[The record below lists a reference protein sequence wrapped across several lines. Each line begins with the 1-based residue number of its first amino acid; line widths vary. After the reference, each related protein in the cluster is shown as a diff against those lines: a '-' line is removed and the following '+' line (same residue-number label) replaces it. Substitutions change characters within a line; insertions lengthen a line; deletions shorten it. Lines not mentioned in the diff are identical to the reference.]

1 MSAATADLA
10 RLANVVAGSRRG
22 PRPSRSPVPPVPSG
36 PLQHYLRDP
45 GGALHAVV
53 DHLRAWASGPGLIV
67 GPVLLAVLVAVVV
80 ARRWWRRRCQQALA
94 ADARLVMILPAPTVD
109 PAGAVALWANLVGLL
124 RPAWRRRVT
133 GQPHVGFEY
142 RFTSD
147 GVAILLWVP
156 GVVPPG
162 MVERAVEA
170 AWPGSHTTTS
180 HTTTTPYAVDN
191 TVGQVAVGGE
201 LRLARSEAL
210 PIRTQFDADPL
221 RALFGA
227 PVGLEPGE
235 VAVVQVLARPVAG
248 RRVTRAR
255 RAAAGLHEGRSA
267 RPVGRLLDLI
277 TPHATPPRRP
287 AASSTAGLDRVT
299 ALSYNTQD
307 RAVAGK
313 QAAAQYETLIRYTVT
328 APVLTPGPTGAA
340 RGEATAVR
348 DRLRG
353 RAHALASAFAVY
365 GEHNHYLRRR
375 LHHPAE
381 AVAARRFGRR
391 GDLLSVSEMAA
402 VAHLPTDQPVVG
414 LATAGARAVPPP
426 PGIPTPTPAT
436 VRSVKP
442 LGAADTGHRR
452 PVGLTVPDAR
462 HHLHVLGA
470 TGSGK
475 STLLG
480 QLILADAH
488 AGRGVVVIDP
498 KGDLVTDLLD
508 RLPAD
513 AADRVVLFD
522 ADSRTRPP
530 CLNPLDRG
538 PARTSA
544 QPGAQPGAQPS
555 AETSVDNLTSIFAR
569 VYAQFWG
576 PRTEDVLRAACLT
589 LRAQPGTPTLAQLP
603 GLLAEPATRARA
615 VARVRDPVLRGF
627 WDWYEHLT
635 PGMQAQAVA
644 PLLNKLRAFLLR
656 PFVRDAIAA
665 GPSTLDM
672 RAVLD
677 AGGICLV
684 RIPKGSLGED
694 TTKLV
699 GSLVVASVWQAA
711 AARAA
716 LPQARRADCGLYV
729 DECQNFLNLP
739 YPLED
744 MLAEARGFRL
754 SMTLAHQHLGQLGRE
769 LRDGISANARNKI
782 FFACSPEDARDL
794 ARHTTPRLGEHDL
807 AHLAGYHAAAR
818 LLVDGAEAAP
828 FTLTTTPLPA
838 AERGRAR
845 TLRRAAARN
854 ARPHSAEARRPT
866 PAGTGASAAAPAG
879 GGDPR
884 RRRPP
889 PPPVSTRPL
898 DPPFG
903 TPPRDTTSG
912 HKEEAT

>member
-1 MSAATADLA
+1 MNTIMSG
-10 RLANVVAGSRRG
+10 RLAMVALGGRG
-22 PRPSRSPVPPVPSG
+22 AARPSGSPSPVPSAPSG

-45 GGALHAVV
+45 GGTLHAVL
-53 DHLRAWASGPGLIV
+53 DHLRAWVSGPGLIV
-67 GPVLLAVLVAVVV
+67 GPVLLLVLVAVVV
-80 ARRWWRRRCQQALA
+80 ARSWWRRRCQQALA
-94 ADARLVMILPAPTVD
+94 ADARLVTILPAPTVD
-109 PAGAVALWANLVGLL
+109 PAGAIALWSNLVGLL

-142 RFTSD
+142 HFTSD
-147 GVAILLWVP
+147 GVQVQLWVP

-162 MVERAVEA
+162 MVERAIEA
-170 AWPGSHTTTS
+170 AWPGTHTTTS
-180 HTTTTPYAVDN
+180 HLAKSHLAVTSAATDA
-191 TVGQVAVGGE
+191 TGDAARAVAVGGV

-255 RAAAGLHEGRSA
+255 RAAAGLHDGRSA

-277 TPHATPPRRP
+277 TPHATPARRS
-287 AASSTAGLDRVT
+287 ASGSTGGLDRVT
-299 ALSYNTQD
+299 ALSYNAQD

-313 QAAAQYETLIRYTVT
+313 QAGAQYETVIRYAVA
-328 APVLTPGPTGAA
+328 APTPGPESGSPSRGAVA
-340 RGEATAVR
+340 AVR

-365 GEHNHYLRRR
+365 GEHNHYARRR

-391 GDLLSVSEMAA
+391 GDLLSVPELAA

-426 PGIPTPTPAT
+426 PGIPTPSAASGA
-436 VRSVKP
+436 SVKP

-452 PVGLTVPDAR
+452 PVGLTVADAR

-480 QLILADAH
+480 QLILADTH
-488 AGRGVVVIDP
+488 ARRGVVVIDP
-498 KGDLVTDLLD
+498 KGDLITDLLD
-508 RLPAD
+508 RVPAD

-522 ADSRTRPP
+522 ADSRSQPP
-530 CLNPLDRG
+530 CLNPLDPG
-538 PARTSA
+538 PTATSGQA
-544 QPGAQPGAQPS
+544 SGPTS
-555 AETSVDNLTSIFAR
+555 AETRVDNLTSIFAR

-615 VARVRDPVLRGF
+615 VARVKDPVLRGF
-627 WDWYEHLT
+627 WDWYDHLT

-656 PFVRDAIAA
+656 PFVRQAIAA

-677 AGGICLV
+677 RGGICLV

-716 LPQARRADCGLYV
+716 LGQQARRDCGLYV

-754 SMTLAHQHLGQLGRE
+754 SLTLAHQHLGQLGRD

-794 ARHTTPRLGEHDL
+794 ARHTAPRLGEHDL

-818 LLVDGAEAAP
+818 LLVNGAEAAP

-838 AERGRAR
+838 VERGRAR
-845 TLRRAAARN
+845 LLRRAAARN
-854 ARPHSAEARRPT
+854 ARPNSAEARRPT
-866 PAGTGASAAAPAG
+866 PAGTGAPAIKSG
-879 GGDPR
+879 DDPR
-884 RRRPP
+884 RRRPA
-889 PPPVSTRPL
+889 T
-898 DPPFG
+898 PPF
-903 TPPRDTTSG
+903 PTTSG

>member
-1 MSAATADLA
+1 VNAINSVAA
-10 RLANVVAGSRRG
+10 RLAAAIFGSRR
-22 PRPSRSPVPPVPSG
+22 PTSPSFSPSPSPAVPSG

-45 GGALHAVV
+45 GGTLHAVL
-53 DHLRAWASGPGLIV
+53 DHLRVWATGPGLV
-67 GPVLLAVLVAVVV
+67 LGPALLAVVVVLVV
-80 ARRWWRRRCQQALA
+80 ARAWWWRRCQRALA
-94 ADARLVMILPAPTVD
+94 TDARLVTILPAPAVD
-109 PAGAVALWANLVGLL
+109 PAGAVALWSNLVGLL
-124 RPAWRRRVT
+124 RPAWRRRAT

-142 RFTSD
+142 HFTSD
-147 GVAILLWVP
+147 GVAIGLWVP

-170 AWPGSHTTTS
+170 AWPGTHTTTS
-180 HTTTTPYAVDN
+180 HLATAPAAVSATDSRAECAADR
-191 TVGQVAVGGE
+191 VAVGGV

-210 PIRTQFDADPL
+210 PIRTGFDADPL

-227 PVGLEPGE
+227 PVGLDTGE
-235 VAVVQVLARPVAG
+235 IAVVQVLARPVAG
-248 RRVTRAR
+248 RRVSRAR
-255 RAAAGLHEGRSA
+255 RAAAGLHDGRSA
-267 RPVGRLLDLI
+267 RPIGRLLDLI
-277 TPHATPPRRP
+277 TPHTTPPRR
-287 AASSTAGLDRVT
+287 AGSGSAGGLDRVT
-299 ALSYNTQD
+299 ALSYNAQD

-313 QAAAQYETLIRYTVT
+313 QAGAQYETLIRYAVT
-328 APVLTPGPTGAA
+328 APTPTPGPGSPSRGEVPAA
-340 RGEATAVR
+340 R
-348 DRLRG
+348 DRMRG

-375 LHHPAE
+375 LRHPASVVSE
-381 AVAARRFGRR
+381 RRFGRR
-391 GDLLSVSEMAA
+391 GDLLSVPELAV

-426 PGIPTPTPAT
+426 PGIPTPTAAT
-436 VRSVKP
+436 LATVKP

-480 QLILADAH
+480 QLILADAQ
-488 AGRGVVVIDP
+488 AGRGLVVVDP
-498 KGDLVTDLLD
+498 KGDLITDLLD

-513 AADRVVLFD
+513 AAERVVLFD
-522 ADSRTRPP
+522 ADSRGRPP

-538 PARTSA
+538 AAGIST
-544 QPGAQPGAQPS
+544 
-555 AETSVDNLTSIFAR
+555 ETSVDNLTSIFAR
-569 VYAQFWG
+569 VYSQFWG

-656 PFVRDAIAA
+656 PFVKQAIAA
-665 GPSTLDM
+665 GASTLDM
-672 RAVLD
+672 RHVLD
-677 AGGICLV
+677 NGGICLV

-699 GSLVVASVWQAA
+699 GSLVVAWVWQAA

-716 LPQARRADCGLYV
+716 TPQARRRDAGLYV

-754 SMTLAHQHLGQLGRE
+754 SLTLAHQHLGQLGRE

-794 ARHTTPRLGEHDL
+794 ARHTAPRLGEHDL

-818 LLVDGAEAAP
+818 LLVNGAEAAP

-845 TLRRAAARN
+845 LLRRAAACNGRPDDAAQ
-854 ARPHSAEARRPT
+854 ARLPT
-866 PAGTGASAAAPAG
+866 PASAAGAPAG

-884 RRRPP
+884 RRRAPIPP
-889 PPPVSTRPL
+889 AS
-898 DPPFG
+898 
-903 TPPRDTTSG
+903 TTSG
-912 HKEEAT
+912 HKTSGQKEDAT

>member
-1 MSAATADLA
+1 VNAVNSVAA
-10 RLANVVAGSRRG
+10 RLTTASLGRRH
-22 PRPSRSPVPPVPSG
+22 PTSPTSFRSPSPAAPNG

-45 GGALHAVV
+45 GGALHTVL
-53 DHLRAWASGPGLIV
+53 DHVRAWATGPGLLF
-67 GPVLLAVLVAVVV
+67 GPALLAVVAVLVV
-80 ARRWWRRRCQQALA
+80 ARAWWWRRCQRALA
-94 ADARLVMILPAPTVD
+94 TDARLVTILPAPTVD
-109 PAGAVALWANLVGLL
+109 PAGAVALWSNLVGLL
-124 RPAWRRRVT
+124 RPAWSRQIT

-147 GVAILLWVP
+147 GVAIQLWVP

-170 AWPGSHTTTS
+170 AWPGTHTTTS
-180 HTTTTPYAVDN
+180 HLTDTASTLERADER
-191 TVGQVAVGGE
+191 VAIGGV

-210 PIRTQFDADPL
+210 PIRTGFDADPL

-227 PVGLEPGE
+227 PVGLDTGE
-235 VAVVQVLARPVAG
+235 IAVVQVLARPVTG
-248 RRVTRAR
+248 RRVSRAR
-255 RAAAGLHEGRSA
+255 RAAAGLHDGRSA

-277 TPHATPPRRP
+277 TPHATAPRR
-287 AASSTAGLDRVT
+287 AGSGATGGLDRVT
-299 ALSYNTQD
+299 ALSYGAQD

-313 QAAAQYETLIRYTVT
+313 QAGAQYETLIRYALA
-328 APVLTPGPTGAA
+328 APAPTGAA
-340 RGEATAVR
+340 RGELATVR

-375 LHHPAE
+375 LRHPADV
-381 AVAARRFGRR
+381 VAARGFGRR
-391 GDLLSVSEMAA
+391 GDLLSVPEVAA

-426 PGIPTPTPAT
+426 PGIPTPSAAALA
-436 VRSVKP
+436 SVKP

-452 PVGLTVPDAR
+452 PVGLAVPDAR

-480 QLILADAH
+480 QLILSDAQ

-498 KGDLVTDLLD
+498 KGDLITDLLD
-508 RLPAD
+508 RLPAE

-522 ADSRTRPP
+522 ADSHGRPP
-530 CLNPLDRG
+530 CLNPLDGG
-538 PARTSA
+538 PADSTA
-544 QPGAQPGAQPS
+544 QASGATT

-589 LRAQPGTPTLAQLP
+589 LKSQPGTPTLAQLP

-672 RAVLD
+672 RAVVD
-677 AGGICLV
+677 RGGICLV

-699 GSLVVASVWQAA
+699 GSLVVASVWQSA

-754 SMTLAHQHLGQLGRE
+754 SMTLAHQHLGQLGRD

-794 ARHTTPRLGEHDL
+794 ARHTAPRLGEHDL

-818 LLVDGAEAAP
+818 LLVDGAETAP
-828 FTLTTTPLPA
+828 FTLTTTPLPP

-845 TLRRAAARN
+845 LLRRAAARN
-854 ARPHSAEARRPT
+854 ARPKAATGQRPT
-866 PAGTGASAAAPAG
+866 PTGASIAAAPGG

-884 RRRPP
+884 RRRPA
-889 PPPVSTRPL
+889 
-898 DPPFG
+898 
-903 TPPRDTTSG
+903 TPPASTTTRQNPRDRSEDTT
-912 HKEEAT
+912 

>member
-1 MSAATADLA
+1 M
-10 RLANVVAGSRRG
+10 
-22 PRPSRSPVPPVPSG
+22 PSG

-45 GGALHAVV
+45 GGALHVLL
-53 DHLRAWASGPGLIV
+53 DHLRAWASGPGLV
-67 GPVLLAVLVAVVV
+67 LGPVLLVVVVAVVV
-80 ARRWWRRRCQQALA
+80 ARAWWWRRCQRALA
-94 ADARLVMILPAPTVD
+94 ADARLVTILPAPTVD
-109 PAGAVALWANLVGLL
+109 PAGAAALWANLVGLL

-142 RFTSD
+142 RFTAD
-147 GVAILLWVP
+147 GVSIQLGVP
-156 GVVPPG
+156 GLVPPG

-170 AWPGSHTTTS
+170 ALPGSHTATTHLAS
-180 HTTTTPYAVDN
+180 MPIGVDA
-191 TVGQVAVGGE
+191 TGRVAARVAVGGV
-201 LRLARSEAL
+201 LRLARAEAL

-227 PVGLEPGE
+227 PVGLDVGE
-235 VAVVQVLARPVAG
+235 EAVVQVLARPVTG
-248 RRVTRAR
+248 RRVSKAR
-255 RAAAGLHEGRSA
+255 RAAAGLHDGRSA

-277 TPHATPPRRP
+277 TPHATPPRR
-287 AASSTAGLDRVT
+287 AASGSAAGLDRVT
-299 ALSYNTQD
+299 TLAYNSQD
-307 RAVAGK
+307 RAVVGK
-313 QAAAQYETLIRYTVT
+313 QAGAQFETLIRYAVT
-328 APVLTPGPTGAA
+328 APTPTGTN
-340 RGEATAVR
+340 RGEVAAVR

-353 RAHALASAFAVY
+353 RAHAIASAFAVY

-375 LHHPAE
+375 LAHPDL
-381 AVAARRFGRR
+381 AVESRRFARR
-391 GDLLSVSEMAA
+391 GDLLSVPELA
-402 VAHLPTDQPVVG
+402 VIAHLPTDQPVVG
-414 LATAGARAVPPP
+414 LASAGARAIPPP
-426 PGIPTPTPAT
+426 PGIPLPTAAT
-436 VRSVKP
+436 LLSVKP

-452 PVGLTVPDAR
+452 PVGLTVADAR

-480 QLILADAH
+480 QLILADAA

-508 RLPAD
+508 RLPVE
-513 AADRVVLFD
+513 AAARVVLFD

-530 CLNPLDRG
+530 CLNPLDPG
-538 PARTSA
+538 PT
-544 QPGAQPGAQPS
+544 GTS

-569 VYAQFWG
+569 VYSQFWG

-615 VARVRDPVLRGF
+615 VARVRDDVLRGF

-656 PFVRDAIAA
+656 PFVKAAIAG

-677 AGGICLV
+677 QGGICLV

-711 AARAA
+711 TARAA
-716 LPQARRADCGLYV
+716 QLQAQRRDAGLYV

-782 FFACSPEDARDL
+782 FFTASPEDARDL
-794 ARHTTPRLGEHDL
+794 ARHTAPRLGEHDL

-818 LLVDGAEAAP
+818 LLVNGAEAAP
-828 FTLTTTPLPA
+828 FTLTTTPLPPVV
-838 AERGRAR
+838 RGRAR
-845 TLRRAAARN
+845 VLRKAAAHN
-854 ARPHSAEARRPT
+854 ARPHPTDPQRPT
-866 PAGTGASAAAPAG
+866 PAGTPSAPVAAD
-879 GGDPR
+879 GDPR
-884 RRRPP
+884 RR
-889 PPPVSTRPL
+889 TA
-898 DPPFG
+898 
-903 TPPRDTTSG
+903 TPPTGGRRS
-912 HKEEAT
+912 

>member
-1 MSAATADLA
+1 MNAIMSG
-10 RLANVVAGSRRG
+10 RLATVTIGGRRATS
-22 PRPSRSPVPPVPSG
+22 PSPSPSVPGG

-45 GGALHAVV
+45 GGALHAVL
-53 DHLRAWASGPGLIV
+53 DHLRAWATGPGLIA
-67 GPVLLAVLVAVVV
+67 GPVLLAVAVLVVV

-94 ADARLVMILPAPTVD
+94 ADARLVTILPAPTVD
-109 PAGAVALWANLVGLL
+109 PAGAIALWANLVGLL

-147 GVAILLWVP
+147 GVQVQLWVP

-170 AWPGSHTTTS
+170 AWPGTHTSTS
-180 HTTTTPYAVDN
+180 HTITSQLAATTAATQATGDAAAL
-191 TVGQVAVGGE
+191 AVGGE

-210 PIRTQFDADPL
+210 PIRTGFDADPL

-235 VAVVQVLARPVAG
+235 EAVVQVLARPVAG

-255 RAAAGLHEGRSA
+255 RAAASLHDGRSA

-277 TPHATPPRRP
+277 TPHATPPRR
-287 AASSTAGLDRVT
+287 AAAGSTAGLDRVT
-299 ALSYNTQD
+299 ALSYNAQD

-313 QAAAQYETLIRYTVT
+313 QAGARYETLIRYTVT
-328 APVLTPGPTGAA
+328 APTPTPGPGSPSRGEVPAA
-340 RGEATAVR
+340 R
-348 DRLRG
+348 DRMRG

-375 LHHPAE
+375 LRHPASVVSE
-381 AVAARRFGRR
+381 RRFGRR
-391 GDLLSVSEMAA
+391 GDLLSVPELAV

-426 PGIPTPTPAT
+426 PGIPTPTAAT
-436 VRSVKP
+436 LATVKP

-480 QLILADAH
+480 QLILADAQ
-488 AGRGVVVIDP
+488 AGRGLVVVDP
-498 KGDLVTDLLD
+498 KGDLITDLLD

-513 AADRVVLFD
+513 AAERVVLFD
-522 ADSRTRPP
+522 ADSRGRPP

-538 PARTSA
+538 AAGIST
-544 QPGAQPGAQPS
+544 
-555 AETSVDNLTSIFAR
+555 ETSVDNLTSIFAR
-569 VYAQFWG
+569 VYSQFWG

-672 RAVLD
+672 RHVLD
-677 AGGICLV
+677 NGEICLV

-716 LPQARRADCGLYV
+716 TPQARRRDAGLYV

-754 SMTLAHQHLGQLGRE
+754 SLTLAHQHLGQLSRE
-769 LRDGISANARNKI
+769 LKDGISANARNKI
-782 FFACSPEDARDL
+782 YFNASPEDARDL
-794 ARHTTPRLGEHDL
+794 ARHTAPRLGEHDL

-818 LLVDGAEAAP
+818 LLVDGAEAPP
-828 FTLTTTPLPA
+828 FTLTTTPMPA

-845 TLRRAAARN
+845 LLRRAAARN
-854 ARPHSAEARRPT
+854 ARPDSAEARRPT
-866 PAGTGASAAAPAG
+866 PARAGASVAAAA

-884 RRRPP
+884 RRQPA
-889 PPPVSTRPL
+889 
-898 DPPFG
+898 
-903 TPPRDTTSG
+903 TPPAPTTSG
-912 HKEEAT
+912 HQPSRHKEDAT